1 MAAPAMPHAEQ
12 DNKHIELQQ
21 QNAEV
26 AEKDQTQEAGAASD
40 AAEAK
45 PPATAEALAP
55 ATTEA
60 TAHVA
65 PEKPAETLEHVM
77 AAPAMPHAE
86 QDNKHIE
93 LQQQNAEVAEKDQ
106 TQEAGAASDAA
117 EAKPPATA
125 EALAPATTEATA
137 HAEVTEKD
145 QTQEAGAASDTTEAT
160 PPTTAEAL
168 APATTEATA
177 HVAPETEKTPPHK
190 GFSAASQRKQQQPTE
205 EARASAEVAPGKSNI
220 LPQQPKA
227 VKQEPLDTKP
237 DAEESGRN
245 SLNLPQQLAN
255 VKEELLEET
264 YASKPQNLYV
274 LKLAPSMIKDILG
287 MGFNATKEKRGKV
300 SAMLTWQSKTDPGTS
315 ICAVET
321 GQQGSVAFLATL
333 VEVRPITTFGELR
346 SSRVWSSASGMQR
359 QAWRNRVIESK
370 KPLYEWIFDNFL
382 VPCESM
388 QVPCIGARSYWIE
401 GKHLQRSKT
410 RDFPEMNLRS
420 TAGYFVRRLCSSDW
434 KRLEA
439 KMKSLDSKTITY
451 GSTCSGTDICVA
463 SCGLHLL
470 SCAQSLAR
478 LSRNILY
485 ICIYI
490 SLSIYIYLIYIF
502 SIYIYIYYLVN
513 TYMYI

>member
-1 MAAPAMPHAEQ
+1 MQQKQSHQQQQKHWHQQQPKQQHSSIAPEKPAETLEQTSLAAPAMPHAEQ
-12 DNKHIELQQ
+12 DNKHIELQH

-26 AEKDQTQEAGAASD
+26 TGKDQTQEVGSASD

-45 PPATAEALAP
+45 
-55 ATTEA
+55 
-60 TAHVA
+60 
-65 PEKPAETLEHVM
+65 
-77 AAPAMPHAE
+77 
-86 QDNKHIE
+86 
-93 LQQQNAEVAEKDQ
+93 
-106 TQEAGAASDAA
+106 
-117 EAKPPATA
+117 
-125 EALAPATTEATA
+125 
-137 HAEVTEKD
+137 
-145 QTQEAGAASDTTEAT
+145 

-300 SAMLTWQSKTDPGTS
+300 SAILTWQSKTDPGTS

-370 KPLYEWIFDNFL
+370 KPLYEWIFENFL

-451 GSTCSGTDICVA
+451 GSTCSGTDICVCVMRA
-463 SCGLHLL
+463 TFAELC
-470 SCAQSLAR
+470 
-478 LSRNILY
+478 
-485 ICIYI
+485 
-490 SLSIYIYLIYIF
+490 SIFGATQPKHI
-502 SIYIYIYYLVN
+502 IYIYIYI
-513 TYMYI
+513 YISIYPCIEFGRLGCACIIFKCFNECYHFGSSKLEPK

>member
-1 MAAPAMPHAEQ
+1 MLGPWLEFAQAFAHISAEGFPQDGIYGVDCGATFADAHLYHQWLQHPETGVMYSHFDVLSLVEKDTGAENSSDLMWLSRSAPFIEHELVYTQSLPPNDGNTEQTSLAAPAMPHAEQ

-26 AEKDQTQEAGAASD
+26 AEKDQTQEVGSASD

-45 PPATAEALAP
+45 
-55 ATTEA
+55 
-60 TAHVA
+60 
-65 PEKPAETLEHVM
+65 
-77 AAPAMPHAE
+77 
-86 QDNKHIE
+86 
-93 LQQQNAEVAEKDQ
+93 
-106 TQEAGAASDAA
+106 
-117 EAKPPATA
+117 
-125 EALAPATTEATA
+125 
-137 HAEVTEKD
+137 
-145 QTQEAGAASDTTEAT
+145 

-177 HVAPETEKTPPHK
+177 HVAPETEKTPPDK

-300 SAMLTWQSKTDPGTS
+300 SAILTWQSKTDPGTS

-370 KPLYEWIFDNFL
+370 KPLYEWIFENFL

-451 GSTCSGTDICVA
+451 GSTCSGTDICVCVMRA
-463 SCGLHLL
+463 TFAELCSIFGATPPKH
-470 SCAQSLAR
+470 
-478 LSRNILY
+478 IIY

-490 SLSIYIYLIYIF
+490 SIYLP
-502 SIYIYIYYLVN
+502 
-513 TYMYI
+513 MH